1 MKKFVL
7 PLLLIASM
15 LAVGAAEAKKS
26 QPHQSS
32 DRQINWSKE
41 LDLSKEQKA
50 QVKEIYNQSHEKV
63 KSLMQQIDTLHR
75 EIANIR
81 KEDEAKIRS
90 LLTEKQQIKFDKAQA
105 RLNKGNPEFE
115 RDENGKKPSRK
126 RMRQY
131 GGF

>member
-1 MKKFVL
+1 MKKFIL
-7 PLLLIASM
+7 PLLLIAGM
-15 LAVGAAEAKKS
+15 LAVGVAEAKKS

-81 KEDEAKIRS
+81 KEDETKIRS

-105 RLNKGNPEFE
+105 RLNKENPEFE

>member
-1 MKKFVL
+1 MKKLIL
-7 PLLLIASM
+7 PLLLIAGM

-26 QPHQSS
+26 QPQQSS

-41 LDLSKEQKA
+41 LDLNKEQKA

-90 LLTEKQQIKFDKAQA
+90 LLTEKQQIKFDKVQA

>member
-1 MKKFVL
+1 MKKFIL
-7 PLLLIASM
+7 PLLLIAGM

-81 KEDEAKIRS
+81 KEDETKIRN

-105 RLNKGNPEFE
+105 RLNKENPEFE